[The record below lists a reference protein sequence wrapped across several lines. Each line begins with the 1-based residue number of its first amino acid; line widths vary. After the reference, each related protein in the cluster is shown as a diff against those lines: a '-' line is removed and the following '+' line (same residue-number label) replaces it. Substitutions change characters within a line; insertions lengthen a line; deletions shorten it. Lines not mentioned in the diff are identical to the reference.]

1 MRAAIDNLL
10 SVVLLVLGV
19 TLIGFLLMVY
29 FGPDQTYQHTS
40 KNPTP
45 EEIAAIR
52 TQLGYDQPLPVR
64 YLTYLKELATLDF
77 GFSDATGEQVTTILE
92 RTVPV
97 SAALLLPGFV
107 LGQLL
112 ALVLAGIAAFNQG
125 RSLDRAIMGLAVAGM
140 SISFL
145 VVIIAFQVVFASRY
159 GLNWFP
165 ARGWDASS
173 ASAYLRHIAVPTLAI
188 VFVSTGYNT
197 RFYRSLFVEE
207 LGRDYVRT
215 ARAFG
220 FSRPRIFLLGV
231 LRNSLLP
238 IMTRVLYSIPMLLV
252 GGSLIL
258 EGYFGIPGVGK
269 VTYDAM
275 TSGDQPVLK
284 AVIGLA
290 SVVLAAITLLAERLY
305 TFADPR
311 IR

>member
-1 MRAAIDNLL
+1 MRAAVDNLL

-29 FGPDQTYQHTS
+29 FGPDQTYHQTS

-64 YLTYLKELATLDF
+64 YLKYLKELATLDF
-77 GFSDATGEQVTTILE
+77 GHSDATGEQVTTILK

-97 SAALLLPGFV
+97 SAALLAPGFV

-112 ALVLAGIAAFNQG
+112 ALALAGVAAFNQG
-125 RSLDRAIMGLAVAGM
+125 RGHDRAIMGLAVFGM

-145 VVIIAFQVVFASRY
+145 VVMIAFQVVFASGY
-159 GLNWFP
+159 GFNWFP
-165 ARGWDASS
+165 ARGWDTSS
-173 ASAYLRHIAVPTLAI
+173 ATAYLRHIAVPTLAI

-290 SVVLAAITLLAERLY
+290 SVVLAAIMLLAERLY
-305 TFADPR
+305 TFVDPR